1 MKIHYVANDGEI
13 FLNPADCVRYEMRM
27 EEEAKKVRNTM
38 PMMWN
43 DCGERTYDVASAVI
57 IKTTNLY
64 ELKAFIAKCEEV
76 HLDCGIEIDEMWGNP
91 DAIRRFIYSFDEDK
105 FMLVDNDL
113 YEALWHMM
121 RNANSLEEI

>member
-13 FLNPADCVRYEMRM
+13 FLNPEDCVRYEMRM
-27 EEEAKKVRNTM
+27 KEEAEKVRNAL

-43 DCGERTYDVASAVI
+43 EAGERTDSVASAVI
-57 IKTTNLY
+57 IKTANLY
-64 ELKAFIAKCEEV
+64 ELKAFVAKCEEV
-76 HLDCGIEIDEMWGNP
+76 HLDCGIEIDNVWGNP

-105 FMLVDNDL
+105 FILVDNDI

-121 RNANSLEEI
+121 CNASSLEEI